1 MSEIVKTVILNSN
14 GEAVTTPY
22 VDRDVQITKRMRI
35 PLYVAGKL
43 KSDEEL
49 AALGLTVKRYTQA
62 ELDAEECAGLY
73 AANPDLARRV
83 GEYKGYLDQIGIT
96 DYSVNTDMIEEA
108 IAISTTIEDKEQ
120 YVLRIK
126 TAFDNVVLNLQAVNA
141 DYTSFNAWEKM
152 PVMIANLPSSAEA
165 TEGMPAEAESEE
177 LATAEP
183 SEAGSDKS
191 EPSVQSEQSV
201 EGAE

>member
-1 MSEIVKTVILNSN
+1 MSEYVKTVVLEN
-14 GEAVTTPY
+14 GVEVAEPY
-22 VDRDVQITKRMRI
+22 VVREVQVTKLMRI

-62 ELDAEECAGLY
+62 ELDAEECAKLY
-73 AANPDLARRV
+73 AANPDLAKRV
-83 GEYKGYLDQIGIT
+83 REYKGYLDELGML
-96 DYSVNTDMIEEA
+96 DYGATTDMIEEA

-126 TAFDNVVLNLQAVNA
+126 TAFDNIVLNLQAINS
-141 DYTSFNAWEKM
+141 DYTSFTAWSKM
-152 PVMIANLPSSAEA
+152 PALIANLPSSAEA
-165 TEGMPAEAESEE
+165 AEGMPAETESEE

-191 EPSVQSEQSV
+191 DESDKSEA

>member
-35 PLYVAGKL
+35 PLYVAGHL

-49 AALGLTVKRYTQA
+49 AALGLTVRRYTQA
-62 ELDAEECAGLY
+62 ELDAEECEKLY
-73 AANPDLARRV
+73 AANPDLAKRV
-83 GEYKGYLDQIGIT
+83 REYKSYLDQIGIL
-96 DYSVNTDMIEEA
+96 DYSANTDMIEEA

-126 TAFDNVVLNLQAVNA
+126 TAFDNIVLNLQAINS
-141 DYTSFNAWEKM
+141 DYTSFTAWSKM
-152 PVMIANLPSSAEA
+152 PALIANLPSSAEA

-191 EPSVQSEQSV
+191 DESDKSEA

>member
-1 MSEIVKTVILNSN
+1 MSEVKTVILNSD

-22 VDRDVQITKRMRI
+22 ITQDVQITKRMRI
-35 PLYVAGKL
+35 PLYVAGQL

-49 AALGLTVKRYTQA
+49 AALGLTVRRYTQA

-83 GEYKGYLDQIGIT
+83 GEYKGYLDQLGLAYTATT
-96 DYSVNTDMIEEA
+96 DDIEEA
-108 IAISTTIEDKEQ
+108 VAMSISIEDKEAF
-120 YVLRIK
+120 VLRIK
-126 TAFDNVVLNLQAVNA
+126 TAFDNVVLNLQAVNP

-152 PVMIANLPSSAEA
+152 PVLIATLP
-165 TEGMPAEAESEE
+165 

-183 SEAGSDKS
+183 SSEAGSD
-191 EPSVQSEQSV
+191 PSDPSDPSDKPEQ
-201 EGAE
+201 GAE